1 MEHEKIKITSQT
13 KLADASDLVAG
24 VEDRSLEVQQKL
36 VAAEA
41 KLAEASRKSL
51 ELERKLQEVETRESV
66 LKRER
71 MSFNSEYDLPL
82 YDSLTKDEPT
92 CFDFLDVAHL
102 FTFCLFIFYQARCT
116 RSNFLEA

>member
-71 MSFNSEYDLPL
+71 MSFNLEYDLTL
-82 YDSLTKDEPT
+82 
-92 CFDFLDVAHL
+92 
-102 FTFCLFIFYQARCT
+102 
-116 RSNFLEA
+116 